1 METAGISIS
10 TQEVLD
16 FWKKTQSIAH
26 TSEKKKKK
34 EKKKI
39 EVMIIMGNLNGGGG
53 RGSKVELVGHPNL
66 P

>member
-26 TSEKKKKK
+26 TSEKKKKRKK
-34 EKKKI
+34 E
-39 EVMIIMGNLNGGGG
+39 N
-53 RGSKVELVGHPNL
+53 
-66 P
+66 

>member
-1 METAGISIS
+1 MGTAGISIS

-34 EKKKI
+34 NKI

>member
-34 EKKKI
+34 KKRK
-39 EVMIIMGNLNGGGG
+39 LK
-53 RGSKVELVGHPNL
+53 S
-66 P
+66 